1 MLKQYLEI
9 GKIVGTHGIKGE
21 VRVEPWCDG
30 PEFFS
35 RFTAL
40 YKNGGKDK
48 LTVRSRPHKHMA
60 IMKIDGIDTVAQAD
74 LLRGTILYM
83 DRKDAHLGE
92 GVYFIQDI
100 IGLKAVDADTSREYG
115 VITDV
120 FKTGANDVYEL
131 TDSEKRKFLVPVIAQ
146 VVIETDPQNGFVSI
160 RPMKGMFDDED

>member
-21 VRVEPWCDG
+21 LRVEPWCDT
-30 PEFFS
+30 PEFFCRLTS
-35 RFTAL
+35 L
-40 YKNGGKDK
+40 YKNEGADK
-48 LTVRSRPHKHMA
+48 LAVKSRPHKHMA
-60 IMKIDGIDTVAQAD
+60 IMKIKGIDTVSQAD

-83 DRKDAHLGE
+83 DRKDAPLSE
-92 GVYFIQDI
+92 DEYFIQDI
-100 IGLKAVDADTSREYG
+100 IGLRAVDADTNGEYG

-131 TDSEKRKFLVPVIAQ
+131 TDNEKRVFLIPVIPQ
-146 VVIETDPQNGFVSI
+146 VVIETDPENGFLAI

>member
-9 GKIVGTHGIKGE
+9 GKIVATHGIKGE

-30 PEFFS
+30 PDFFC

-40 YKNGGKDK
+40 YKNGGKDRISVK
-48 LTVRSRPHKHMA
+48 SRPHKHMA
-60 IMKIDGIDTVAQAD
+60 IMKIKGIDTVEQAD

-83 DRKDAHLGE
+83 DRRDAPLGE
-92 GVYFIQDI
+92 DVYFIQDI
-100 IGLKAVDADTSREYG
+100 IGLKAVNADTNEEYG
-115 VITDV
+115 IITDV

-131 TDSEKRKFLVPVIAQ
+131 TDKQNCKFLFPAIAQ
-146 VVIETDPQNGFVSI
+146 VVIETDPENGFLSL